1 MCKFLPWNICPCF
14 LKPLVPLKSIV
25 QQMEGSKSYLLT
37 ILCPLITEEF
47 LCLVDPSRWVF
58 SIEFR
63 KIHLRKLSLYS
74 PNSSSISPFWS
85 VITASKVFSIIAI
98 PASWAFFAVAV
109 VSSWVSLVVHPFNSS
124 SHLSYYV
131 GKGLKG
137 LYTLL
142 ISVNSVANSSPWT
155 SICLRIEWSLTSK
168 ATIRSSLVVE
178 WVGGG
183 LFII

>member
-1 MCKFLPWNICPCF
+1 MKHSSLFSQTTGTIEEHHPANGRKQELSSHYS
-14 LKPLVPLKSIV
+14 LSINN
-25 QQMEGSKSYLLT
+25 GR
-37 ILCPLITEEF
+37 I

-58 SIEFR
+58 SIELR

-124 SHLSYYV
+124 SRLSYYV
-131 GKGLKG
+131 GKSLKG
-137 LYTLL
+137 LYILL
-142 ISVNSVANSSPWT
+142 ISINSVANSSP
-155 SICLRIEWSLTSK
+155 
-168 ATIRSSLVVE
+168 
-178 WVGGG
+178 
-183 LFII
+183 